1 MLYIF
6 TAHQA
11 EAAPLIKH
19 LGLKQDFSYKS
30 PRVYR
35 GEDLSLIITGIGK
48 MEAAIATTR
57 ILSCELAGSRR
68 DNSAWAIN
76 IGISGSLDSNKS
88 IGSLHFIHKIS
99 DYSSNMSYF
108 PDSLIRH
115 KLQEAALITVD
126 SPATRDSHNF
136 KEQTSSLV
144 DMEAFGFFAAC
155 VKFLPSSQITCLK
168 IVSDHMDPV
177 LPSQAFVSEL
187 VEDNT
192 SAILPLLETYK
203 DFSKKETEGLL
214 PADKNIL
221 EELTRDLKLTRSQT
235 DLLNEMSRAYLMR
248 KDGNLVF
255 LKQYSLQK
263 PKTKEEVKKIFE
275 SVKSALL

>member
-1 MLYIF
+1 MLYVFI
-6 TAHQA
+6 AHQA
-11 EAAPLIKH
+11 EAEPFIKH

-35 GEDLSLIITGIGK
+35 GEDLSLVITGIGK
-48 MEAAIATTR
+48 VEAAIATTR
-57 ILSCELAGSRR
+57 TLSCELSGSRR

-76 IGISGSLDSNKS
+76 IGISGSLDLNKS

-136 KEQTSSLV
+136 TDQTSSLV

-155 VKFLPSSQITCLK
+155 VKFLPSSQIACLK
-168 IVSDHMDPV
+168 IVSDHMKPA
-177 LPSQAFVSEL
+177 LPSQTFVSKLIE
-187 VEDNT
+187 NNIR
-192 SAILPLLETYK
+192 AILPLLEIYK
-203 DFSKKETEGLL
+203 DLSKKETEILL
-214 PADKNIL
+214 PADKTIL
-221 EELTRDLKLTRSQT
+221 EELIRDLKLTRSQT
-235 DLLNEMSRAYLMR
+235 DLLNEMSRSYLMR
-248 KDGNLVF
+248 TKGNLVF
-255 LKQYSLQK
+255 LKQFSLEK
-263 PKTKEEVKKIFE
+263 PKAKGEVKKIFE